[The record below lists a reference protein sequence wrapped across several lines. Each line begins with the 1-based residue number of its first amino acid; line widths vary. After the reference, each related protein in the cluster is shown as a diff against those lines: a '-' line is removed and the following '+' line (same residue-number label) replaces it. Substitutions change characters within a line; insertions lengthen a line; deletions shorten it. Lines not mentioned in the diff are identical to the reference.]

1 MRLQVDLTLRSIWI
15 AAGAF
20 FGVVIPLI
28 VFLSGDE
35 LLLTIIATL
44 MGGGV
49 GFALWTA
56 AQRGTGRG

>member
-1 MRLQVDLTLRSIWI
+1 MRLPLDLSLRSTWI

-20 FGVVIPLI
+20 FGVAIPLI

-44 MGGGV
+44 MGGAV

>member
-1 MRLQVDLTLRSIWI
+1 MRLQLDLSLRSTWV
-15 AAGAF
+15 ATGAF
-20 FGVVIPLI
+20 FGVLIPLI

-56 AQRGTGRG
+56 AQRGIGRG